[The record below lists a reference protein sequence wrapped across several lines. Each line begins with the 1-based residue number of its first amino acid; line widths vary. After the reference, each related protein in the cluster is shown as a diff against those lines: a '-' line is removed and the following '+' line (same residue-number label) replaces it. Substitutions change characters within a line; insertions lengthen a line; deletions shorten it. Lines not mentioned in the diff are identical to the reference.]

1 MSRPA
6 ARPDRSTAE
15 GKPAIGVTV
24 SARTGW
30 RVFPFFRLAL
40 WRAGGRAVR
49 FQAGRFQT
57 GRDGMTLDDLDG
69 LIIGGGDDLSVE
81 LYGGRLVP
89 EATFDK
95 ARDRLEIALLREA
108 EARRL
113 PILGICRGA
122 QLINVVRGGNL
133 HQDIFEIYPNA
144 RRIHTPLPRKT
155 IRIEPGS
162 RLAAIQGTA
171 PSRVNSLHSQSV
183 DRLGQDLAA
192 VAWDEAEIV
201 QAIES
206 ERPRFVLGVQW
217 HPEYLIFSR
226 RDQRLFRALVT
237 AAREGRAA
245 PWPAGAGQ
253 AAGDPLA

>member
-1 MSRPA
+1 M
-6 ARPDRSTAE
+6 TAKAG
-15 GKPAIGVTV
+15 GKAKGRPAIGVTV

-30 RVFPFFRLAL
+30 RVFPFFQLAL

-49 FQAGRFQT
+49 FQT
-57 GRDGMTLDDLDG
+57 GRDRMTLDGLDG

-89 EATFDK
+89 EAVFDK
-95 ARDRLEIALLREA
+95 ARDALEIALLREA

-113 PILGICRGA
+113 PILGVCRGA

-133 HQDIFEIYPNA
+133 HQDIFEIYPRA

-155 IRIEPGS
+155 IRIKPGS
-162 RLAAIQGTA
+162 RLAWIKGTE
-171 PSRVNSLHSQSV
+171 PSVVNSLHTQSV
-183 DRLGQDLAA
+183 DRLGRDLCA
-192 VAWDEAEIV
+192 VAWDEADVV

-217 HPEYLIFSR
+217 HPEYLVFSR
-226 RDQRLFRALVT
+226 RDQRLFRALVK
-237 AAREGRAA
+237 AAREGREA
-245 PWPAGAGQ
+245 PWPAGAGP
-253 AAGDPLA
+253 AEDVET